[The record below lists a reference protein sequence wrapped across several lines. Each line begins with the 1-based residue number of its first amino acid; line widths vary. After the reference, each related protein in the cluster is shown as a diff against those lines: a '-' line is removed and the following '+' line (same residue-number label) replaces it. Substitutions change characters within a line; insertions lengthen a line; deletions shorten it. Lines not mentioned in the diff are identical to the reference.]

1 MYDTSASTGGGNGRA
16 IAIGFG
22 ALFLGAL
29 GWALIGALTKHEFS
43 LVAIGIG
50 LLIGLAMYT
59 ARPTSLGVAVVAAA
73 FTLLGCAIG
82 EVLAFAF
89 VFGDTTGIGFS
100 QALETVLQNLG
111 SFFTDAV
118 SGRSYLFWAIGAAA
132 SFAITFRRI
141 QEAKTAGATTPGYD
155 TAQGQPPYGQPPYGQ
170 QAYGQPSYGQ
180 PSYGQPSYG
189 QPSYGQPSYGQPS
202 YGQHSYGQPSY
213 GQPSYGQAGQAP
225 YGQQGYGQQ
234 GQQGYG
240 QQPQPYSQQPYPQQ
254 PYPQQG
260 QSPYAQPQQGGAS
273 PYGGSPSPYGQQ
285 GGRSQEPSDPYD
297 PYGRQRPEQP

>member
-29 GWALIGALTKHEFS
+29 AWALIGALTKHEYS
-43 LVAIGIG
+43 LVALGIG

-82 EVLAFAF
+82 EILAFAF
-89 VFGDTTGIGFS
+89 VFGDATGIGFS
-100 QALETVLQNLG
+100 QALETVMQNLG

-132 SFAITFRRI
+132 SFGITFRRI
-141 QEAKTAGATTPGYD
+141 QEAKTAAGATAPGYA
-155 TAQGQPPYGQPPYGQ
+155 AQGQAPYGQAPYDQSSYGQPSYGRPGQPPYGQPSYDQPQSPYGQPSYGQPGQPPYGQPSYDQPQSPYGQ
-170 QAYGQPSYGQ
+170 QAYGQP
-180 PSYGQPSYG
+180 
-189 QPSYGQPSYGQPS
+189 
-202 YGQHSYGQPSY
+202 
-213 GQPSYGQAGQAP
+213 
-225 YGQQGYGQQ
+225 

-240 QQPQPYSQQPYPQQ
+240 QQPQ

-260 QSPYAQPQQGGAS
+260 QSPYAQPPQGGAS
-273 PYGGSPSPYGQQ
+273 PYGESPSPSPYGRQ
-285 GGRSQEPSDPYD
+285 GGRPQEPTDPYD
-297 PYGRQRPEQP
+297 PYGRRPEQ